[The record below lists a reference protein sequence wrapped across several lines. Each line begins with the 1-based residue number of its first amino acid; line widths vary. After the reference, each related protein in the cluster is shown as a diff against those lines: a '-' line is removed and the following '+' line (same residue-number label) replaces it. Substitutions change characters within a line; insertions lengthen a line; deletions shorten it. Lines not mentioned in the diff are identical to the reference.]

1 MPTPKPLGTLL
12 NAPDYADR
20 VNLIKKIK
28 TANGWRFAP
37 VVPEAERPAQGPGPH
52 QRPGRSPSRR
62 RLLHRVA
69 RSAADACR
77 RYRTRRDEAIDAA
90 RRKAVELRAIR
101 DGLIAAPEPDPVVPP
116 KTPIGD
122 AIDAYLRYVR
132 MQRKPR
138 THLTYRYTLD
148 TLLRASYKK
157 KYVEDATRDDVLDF
171 MTYCYEQGLGAR
183 TVYDKVVTVLQLF
196 KKHGR
201 SGLMEKG
208 DWPNYVDTIRPIYE
222 PEELQAMFKV
232 ATEDEA
238 TLLKFILGSGFR
250 DQEIRYV
257 EWKDIDFRNHDVRV
271 KAKPHW
277 RFTPKNWEERVVP
290 LPAGL
295 IERLK
300 KRKEARRRDTEPAG
314 LPQRPRQARQRDG
327 YDRQA
332 RCRARRAQLQAV
344 RDRAQQQVRR
354 GAVLHELLPAQIPA
368 YLRHQPSARRR
379 GHPHRAGVAR
389 PPRHQI
395 DDGVSQGHPVEGR
408 GAEGQQRRAGDAGR
422 LVAIR
427 TKATLSRAASVFCGH
442 LGGYLWIDELCVNVY
457 L

>member
-1 MPTPKPLGTLL
+1 MPAQKPLGTLL

-37 VVPEAERPAQGPGPH
+37 VVPESN
-52 QRPGRSPSRR
+52 GRLKDRVSINGQIEVHPEGAYYIEWRIGGRR
-62 RLLHRVA
+62 G
-69 RSAADACR
+69 R
-77 RYRTRRDEAIDAA
+77 RYRSAVARDEAIDAA
-90 RRKAVELRAIR
+90 RRKAIELRAIR
-101 DGLIAAPEPDPVVPP
+101 DGLIAAPEPPPVVPS
-116 KTPIGD
+116 KTLIGD

-171 MTYCYEQGLGAR
+171 MTRCYELGLGAR

-201 SGLMEKG
+201 AGLMEKG
-208 DWPNYVDTIRPIYE
+208 DWPNYVDTIRPVYE
-222 PEELQAMFKV
+222 PEELQAMFKA
-232 ATEDEA
+232 ATDDEA
-238 TLLKFILGSGFR
+238 TLLKFLLGSGFR

-257 EWKDIDFRNHDVRV
+257 EWKDIDFRNQDVRV

-295 IERLK
+295 IERLR
-300 KRKEARRRDTEPAG
+300 KRKEARGATPNQLVFPNGRGKPDSEMDMVVKRVAERAKLNCKQCVTEHGNKCAEGPYCMNFFLHKFRHTFATNH
-314 LPQRPRQARQRDG
+314 LRDG
-327 YDRQA
+327 VDIRTVQA
-332 RCRARRAQLQAV
+332 WLGHRDIKSTMVYLKGIRSKDAAQKV
-344 RDRAQQQVRR
+344 NS
-354 GAVLHELLPAQIPA
+354 GELAM
-368 YLRHQPSARRR
+368 
-379 GHPHRAGVAR
+379 
-389 PPRHQI
+389 
-395 DDGVSQGHPVEGR
+395 
-408 GAEGQQRRAGDAGR
+408 
-422 LVAIR
+422 LVA
-427 TKATLSRAASVFCGH
+427 
-442 LGGYLWIDELCVNVY
+442 
-457 L
+457 